1 MYKECLFTSK
11 LNCYT
16 GRQLHKQMVKK
27 SSVYGFIYLLCI
39 LAEISN
45 GQKKEEEEEKNGFD
59 TLIPTY
65 DFLSNLYTDP
75 GNHLQGK

>member
-1 MYKECLFTSK
+1 MSL
-11 LNCYT
+11 YT

-59 TLIPTY
+59 TFIPTY